1 MQVVLIWILVI
12 GLPMANI
19 VHRICDPFSLSTLTS
34 SDKTSKQHNSR
45 KQEQTLLRVK
55 QESKK
60 LSCEKQRNMKCFHC
74 FLTKQTLTDL
84 KVKAL
89 VKGSLSF
96 FLEEIVSEKERKN
109 RIC

>member
-1 MQVVLIWILVI
+1 MNLF
-12 GLPMANI
+12 
-19 VHRICDPFSLSTLTS
+19 HSTLTS
-34 SDKTSKQHNSR
+34 SNKTSKQHNSR
-45 KQEQTLLRVK
+45 EQEQTLLRVK

-60 LSCEKQRNMKCFHC
+60 LSCEKQRNMNCFHC

-96 FLEEIVSEKERKN
+96 FLKKLFQKKKERKKE
-109 RIC
+109 